1 MYRILSTIVSAAIVA
16 MPAAKAQEAA
26 ADSSSVMSDSIIV
39 TEPQQIPLTAE
50 LTSDSLVAP
59 MANDSL
65 RLTLTGDWKDTKR
78 VPTLYDFPYS
88 VSRSCPNWKNLW
100 VNTGVLFGAGFVTL
114 GVLELLPESA
124 TAWNKAEIHKK
135 PIFDRW
141 WTNVK
146 KGPVWDHD
154 NAVFNYILHPYGGAA
169 YYMSARSQGFNMLQ
183 SFAYAAAVSTIFW
196 EYGVEAFMEVPSV
209 QDLFI
214 TPIGGMLV
222 GETFYRVKRYIVE
235 HDYRLLGSPVLG
247 RIAAFLV
254 DPVNEVIDLVRGN
267 PNTGYSRRHNSQLAG
282 AQVTVQPWMG
292 GGWGGYPGAK
302 AGFSIQC
309 VF

>member
-1 MYRILSTIVSAAIVA
+1 MYRFLIFIIAILAASPKWSAE
-16 MPAAKAQEAA
+16 AKEAA
-26 ADSSSVMSDSIIV
+26 VDS
-39 TEPQQIPLTAE
+39 LTAVSDTVVPA
-50 LTSDSLVAP
+50 LAPDSVAIAFQPDSLA
-59 MANDSL
+59 AAL
-65 RLTLTGDWKDTKR
+65 RPDTMDYR
-78 VPTLYDFPYS
+78 PTIYDFPYS
-88 VSRSCPNWKNLW
+88 VSRSCKNWKNLW
-100 VNTGVLFGAGFVTL
+100 INTGVLFGAGFVTL

-135 PIFDRW
+135 PIFERW

-154 NAVFNYILHPYGGAA
+154 NAIFNYVLHPYGGAA

-183 SFAYAAAVSTIFW
+183 SFVYGLAVSTIFW
-196 EYGVEAFMEVPSV
+196 EYGIEAFMEVPSI

-214 TPIGGMLV
+214 TPVGGLLV

-247 RIAAFLV
+247 QIVAILV
-254 DPVNEVIDLVRGN
+254 DPVNEVVDLVRGN
-267 PNTGYSRRHNSQLAG
+267 PNKHYSQRHAPRPGDARLS
-282 AQVTVQPWMG
+282 VQPWVGGVMG
-292 GGWGGYPGAK
+292 GLPGAK
-302 AGFSIQC
+302 AGFTVEC